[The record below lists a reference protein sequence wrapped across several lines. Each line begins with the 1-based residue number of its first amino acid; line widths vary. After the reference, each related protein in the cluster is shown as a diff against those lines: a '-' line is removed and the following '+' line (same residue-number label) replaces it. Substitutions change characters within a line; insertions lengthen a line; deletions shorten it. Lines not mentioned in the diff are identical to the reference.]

1 MPEQNRPVSPRFKAR
16 MAGVLYLLSII
27 TGLSAALAGRG
38 HALFANAANLAGAVC
53 YIAVTLLLYAI
64 FKPVNRTLSLLA
76 AIFSLAGCVLLPVDM
91 LKLVT
96 LPFNP
101 MIFFGGYC
109 LLLGYLILRSTF
121 MPHFLGVLM
130 GLAGLG
136 WLTFLSPTFGSHM
149 FRYTMYTGLLGEGA
163 LTLWLLLMG
172 VNAERW
178 KHQALRSFQP

>member
-1 MPEQNRPVSPRFKAR
+1 
-16 MAGVLYLLSII
+16 
-27 TGLSAALAGRG
+27 
-38 HALFANAANLAGAVC
+38 
-53 YIAVTLLLYAI
+53 
-64 FKPVNRTLSLLA
+64 
-76 AIFSLAGCVLLPVDM
+76 
-91 LKLVT
+91 
-96 LPFNP
+96 
-101 MIFFGGYC
+101 
-109 LLLGYLILRSTF
+109 